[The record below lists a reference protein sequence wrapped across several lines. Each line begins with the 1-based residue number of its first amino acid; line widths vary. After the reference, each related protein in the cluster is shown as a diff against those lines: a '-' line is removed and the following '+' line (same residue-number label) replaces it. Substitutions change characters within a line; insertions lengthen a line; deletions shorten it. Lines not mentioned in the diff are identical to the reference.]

1 MHRSDLSERLEDW
14 TGRTIVCFGA
24 HPDDDLHAAGT
35 LARLRRAGNDV
46 HLVMYTN
53 DDKGSRD
60 RSMTGRRL
68 AKIRRAE
75 QEAAAVC
82 MDIRKGNLHWLGH
95 RDGELEYVDKR
106 LLVRQVTAV
115 IRRLSPHAIFSFDPG
130 ARFEQ
135 FHKSD
140 HRAAAFVTVD
150 AVRAAPWHLY
160 FPELLEDGLEPWQVP
175 SCYFFDSHE
184 PNYWVDISATIDAK
198 IEAFCSHVSQF
209 GRRVDA
215 YEPTLHPDDR
225 AGFERAIRAYTASVG
240 QPHGFAHAEAFR
252 RAGDH

>member
-1 MHRSDLSERLEDW
+1 MRSQELPERIEEW

-35 LARLRRAGNDV
+35 LAGLRRRGNDV

-60 RSMTGRRL
+60 RSMTGKRL

-75 QEAAAVC
+75 QEAAAHC
-82 MDIRKGNLHWLGH
+82 LGIPLGNLHWLGY
-95 RDGELEYVDKR
+95 RDGELEYADRRV
-106 LLVRQVTAV
+106 LVEQVTAL

-130 ARFEQ
+130 GRFEQ

-140 HRAAAFVTVD
+140 HRAAAFATVD
-150 AVRAAPWHLY
+150 GIRAAHWHLY
-160 FPELLEDGLEPWQVP
+160 FPELLDEGLEPWDVP
-175 SCYFFDSHE
+175 VCFFFDSQE
-184 PNYWVDISATIDAK
+184 PNVWVDISSTIDEK

-215 YEPTLHPDDR
+215 YEPTMHPDDR
-225 AGFERAIRAYTASVG
+225 ANFERAIRAYTASVG
-240 QPHGFAHAEAFR
+240 EPKGMKHAEAFR
-252 RAGDH
+252 RSTEH

>member
-1 MHRSDLSERLEDW
+1 MRSRELPERIEEW
-14 TGRTIVCFGA
+14 TGRTVVCFGA

-35 LARLRRAGNDV
+35 FAGLRARGNDV

-60 RSMTGRRL
+60 RRMTSKRL

-75 QEAAAVC
+75 QEAAAAWMGVP
-82 MDIRKGNLHWLGH
+82 RGNLHWLGH
-95 RDGELEYVDKR
+95 RDGELEYVDR
-106 LLVRQVTAV
+106 RTLVRQVTAV
-115 IRRLSPHAIFSFDPG
+115 IRRLTPHAIFSFDPG

-140 HRAAAFVTVD
+140 HRMAAFATVD
-150 AVRAAPWHLY
+150 GVRAAHWHLY
-160 FPELLEDGLEPWQVP
+160 FPELLDEGLEPWDVP
-175 SCYFFDSHE
+175 VCFFFDSHE
-184 PNYWVDISATIDAK
+184 PNYWVDVSRTIDAK

-215 YEPTLHPDDR
+215 YEPTMHPEDR
-225 AGFERAIRAYTASVG
+225 ARFERAIRAYTASVG
-240 QPHGFAHAEAFR
+240 APHGMAHAEAFR
-252 RAGDH
+252 RATDH